1 MFFVNRVLERI
12 FWLKRDEV
20 TREWRRLHNEELYA
34 LYCSTNIIWMIK
46 SRRLR
51 RAGNVARMRR
61 EEVHTGFW
69 WENAREG
76 GQLKDL
82 GVEGR
87 IILKWIFERLG
98 VEAQTGLI
106 WLRIGT
112 GGGLLCIR

>member
-1 MFFVNRVLERI
+1 MCKTIILPVVLNGSETWLLTLSEERRQMFFVNRVLERI

-34 LYCSTNIIWMIK
+34 LYCSSNIIWMIK

-69 WENAREG
+69 WENVREG
-76 GQLKDL
+76 GQLEDL
-82 GVEGR
+82 GVEGW
-87 IILKWIFERLG
+87 IILK
-98 VEAQTGLI
+98 
-106 WLRIGT
+106 
-112 GGGLLCIR
+112 